1 MKATLIVLGL
11 LSMALIT
18 FGQWGIRSE
27 AGRRAF
33 DEMAGI
39 IPYFSWYIGL
49 VLLVVTVILAT
60 WSAWRA

>member
-1 MKATLIVLGL
+1 
-11 LSMALIT
+11 MALIT